1 LKNKI
6 KIPIGVSSL
15 LPKKSLVK
23 VSGEDFR
30 VREMVVKNL
39 MKTDGAFIQLKGSEG
54 QVTLGLTIEDTVSL
68 RTALEVIIK
77 EGW

>member
-1 LKNKI
+1 MRNKI
-6 KIPIGVSSL
+6 KVPIGVSSL
-15 LPKKSLVK
+15 LPEKSLVK
-23 VSGEDFR
+23 ISGKDFR
-30 VREMVVKNL
+30 VREMIVKNL
-39 MKTDGAFIQLKGSEG
+39 KKTDGAFIQFKGSKG